1 MVYRICGGIGLT
13 LLGISM
19 LGVVGVPAIIT
30 GIFLT
35 IGGIAL
41 LAGV

>member
-1 MVYRICGGIGLT
+1 MIYRVAGGIGLT

-19 LGVVGVPAIIT
+19 LGIGFPS
-30 GIFLT
+30 IFTAVALT

-41 LAGV
+41 LFGI